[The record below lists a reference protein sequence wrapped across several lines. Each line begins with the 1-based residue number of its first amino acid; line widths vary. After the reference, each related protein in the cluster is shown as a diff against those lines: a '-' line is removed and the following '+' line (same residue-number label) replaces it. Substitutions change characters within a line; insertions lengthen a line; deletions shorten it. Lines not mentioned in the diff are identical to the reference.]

1 MNSPLQLPPMLLSE
15 DTCRRC
21 FANKTCAL
29 YHIAVD
35 GGSAQSSG
43 MDSKFDELTGL
54 PAFSHHDET
63 CTQAH
68 MGRREAAQSS
78 MRATFD
84 ESRARTRE
92 SERVRE

>member
-1 MNSPLQLPPMLLSE
+1 
-15 DTCRRC
+15 
-21 FANKTCAL
+21 
-29 YHIAVD
+29 
-35 GGSAQSSG
+35 